1 MKLIKIPFMVVVR
14 TQRIKFSSL
23 NRALE
28 HRLKGIE
35 KPPNVE
41 IKELRDIFSEKLR
54 KWETLE
60 GKKNLRK
67 NASLLEF
74 VISYKGKVEKE
85 KVLKDLE
92 RFLRIL
98 REKTDIDLEIEAKTF
113 FGNETIYLNRN
124 WIGFLH
130 DKGENTHIHILVI
143 PRQSNGKKVNLKP
156 GIYKEVL
163 KEFLPISDWLKIKN
177 TKRKIGAY
185 PLWVIRELE
194 KRHGKEWT
202 KEFIS
207 KCRKLRIPSPK
218 LEFVVNR
225 KREKEL
231 EEELNRLMRI
241 LEEEKRKRDIEP
253 KRNHSRGLG
262 L

>member
-1 MKLIKIPFMVVVR
+1 MVVVR

-28 HRLKGIE
+28 HRLKSVE
-35 KPPNVE
+35 KPTDIE
-41 IKELRDIFSEKLR
+41 IKDLRDIFSEKLR
-54 KWETLE
+54 KWETLG

-74 VISYKGKVEKE
+74 VISYKGKEDRE
-85 KVLKDLE
+85 KVLTDLE
-92 RFLRIL
+92 KFLRIL
-98 REKTDIDLEIEAKTF
+98 KEKTGIDLGIEAKTF
-113 FGNETIYLNRN
+113 LGNETIYLNRN

-143 PRQSNGKKVNLKP
+143 PRQANGKKVNLKP

-163 KEFLPISDWLKIKN
+163 KEFLPFSDWLRIK
-177 TKRKIGAY
+177 TAKKKIGAY

-202 KEFIS
+202 KSFIA
-207 KCRKLRIPSPK
+207 KCRNLRIPVPK

-231 EEELNRLMRI
+231 EEELNRLLI
-241 LEEEKRKRDIEP
+241 VLEEEKRQKDIRQ
-253 KRNHSRGLG
+253 KQSRHRRFGI
-262 L
+262 

>member
-1 MKLIKIPFMVVVR
+1 MVVVR
-14 TQRIKFSSL
+14 TQRIKFLSL
-23 NRALE
+23 NRALD
-28 HRLKGIE
+28 HRLKG
-35 KPPNVE
+35 VE
-41 IKELRDIFSEKLR
+41 IPSGVGIKELRNILGEKLR

-67 NASLLEF
+67 NASLWEF
-74 VISYKGKVEKE
+74 VISYKGKKDKREVLRDVEKF
-85 KVLKDLE
+85 LK
-92 RFLRIL
+92 IL
-98 REKTDIDLEIEAKTF
+98 KAKTGVDLDIETKPF
-113 FGNETIYLNRN
+113 FGNKTIYLNRN
-124 WIGFLH
+124 WLGFLH

-163 KEFLPISDWLKIKN
+163 KEFLPFSDWLRIQN

-202 KEFIS
+202 KKFIT
-207 KCRKLRIPSPK
+207 KCRKLRISAPK

-225 KREKEL
+225 KKEKEL
-231 EEELNRLMRI
+231 EEELNRLLEI
-241 LEEEKRKRDIEP
+241 LEGKKQVKGMEKRQ
-253 KRNHSRGLG
+253 SAGRGLG